1 MSEPEPTERDQ
12 AIRLLAGSIPE
23 ETLANIRMLML
34 NKQTPWHLAL
44 HFGLG
49 LRVRNALREAG
60 FNWRDGYLDDHW
72 RQLVEQA
79 AQVANRG
86 G

>member
-1 MSEPEPTERDQ
+1 LNEPARAERDQ
-12 AIRLLAGSIPE
+12 AIRLLTGMIPK
-23 ETLANIRMLML
+23 ETSANIRMLMQ
-34 NKQTPWHLAL
+34 NRQTPWHLAL

-72 RQLVEQA
+72 RELVEEA

-86 G
+86 E